1 MAKRKNLVKFFK
13 GTSEQYDSIT
23 PDAYTFYFL
32 TDVNKIYVGDIQLSN
47 TQIKELWD
55 NKIKVQDDNL
65 MFISY

>member
-1 MAKRKNLVKFFK
+1 MAKKNLVKFFK
-13 GTSEQYDSIT
+13 GTSEQYNSIT
-23 PDAYTFYFL
+23 PDTYTFYFL
-32 TDVNKIYVGDIQLSN
+32 TDVNKIYIGDIQLSN